1 MTQGT
6 HHDLLFTCSFSY
18 PALAFNVFW
27 YVAVQQVDAV
37 LLTAGQHQRM
47 ILRGRMSA
55 LFNSIGPAI
64 GAVLAGYLVDLYQQT
79 SYMTFPGFLLVYK
92 CSIVVLAISLL
103 LSRGWSLAIDED

>member
-1 MTQGT
+1 M
-6 HHDLLFTCSFSY
+6 
-18 PALAFNVFW
+18 
-27 YVAVQQVDAV
+27 AVQQVDAV

-64 GAVLAGYLVDLYQQT
+64 GAILAGYLVDLYQQT

-103 LSRGWSLAIDED
+103 LSRGWSLAIED